1 MSEVIGNKRV
11 RLVRYDKKSKAVDNF
26 SIESNMKIPNN

>member
-11 RLVRYDKKSKAVDNF
+11 RLVRYDKKAIDNF